1 MTHSFA
7 FKEKLLYTMT
17 RKERRDCFAHRSC
30 VYGTSD
36 HETVD
41 SVEDID
47 DTTIH
52 QWNYRIKSIID
63 VLDEEPLIN
72 EELFKLAHEMART
85 CAAPLISCFQCM
97 LPSKLKP
104 KSSKQTLKKAG
115 PSWPDSPKAEGPASL
130 LSR

>member
-1 MTHSFA
+1 MRIAHVYMEHPTM
-7 FKEKLLYTMT
+7 KLDKTFTY
-17 RKERRDCFAHRSC
+17 DCANFSLQRGMR
-30 VYGTSD
+30 VKVPFGNKQLIGF
-36 HETVD
+36 VD

-85 CAAPLISCFQCM
+85 C
-97 LPSKLKP
+97 
-104 KSSKQTLKKAG
+104 
-115 PSWPDSPKAEGPASL
+115 SPFNQL
-130 LSR
+130 LSMHAAKQAETKKQ